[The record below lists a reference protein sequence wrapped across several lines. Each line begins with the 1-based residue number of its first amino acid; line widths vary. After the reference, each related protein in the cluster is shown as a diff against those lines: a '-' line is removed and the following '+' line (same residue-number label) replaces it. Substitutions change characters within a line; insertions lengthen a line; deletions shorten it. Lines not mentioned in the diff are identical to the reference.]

1 MYRPQTLETSLK
13 GLPST
18 SDSIELIGRGK
29 MNKPSF
35 KGRLLLAAAAVI
47 FCVSDAVAAPPAC
60 SDATLFGPY
69 GFLFQGPIV
78 NTVGNPTVATYAAFT
93 GVLVFDGRGNFTVTR
108 TDNINGAITP
118 P

>member
-1 MYRPQTLETSLK
+1 
-13 GLPST
+13 
-18 SDSIELIGRGK
+18 

-35 KGRLLLAAAAVI
+35 KGRLLLAAAGVI

-60 SDATLFGPY
+60 SDATFFGPY

-78 NTVGNPTVATYAAFT
+78 NPVGTPTVAAYTAFT
-93 GVLVFDGRGNFTVTR
+93 GVLVFDGHGNFTVTR
-108 TDNINGAITP
+108 TDNINGVITP